1 MMMPKPAN
9 VYLAILIPLIAA
21 AVMAPARAQQGK
33 LDLLIRG
40 GHVIDPRNAINSVM
54 DVGIAS
60 GKIAEVAAKIDQ
72 ARANRV
78 ADGTGLY
85 VVPGLIDIHTH
96 VFYGTENTYLS
107 NGHVAV

>member
-1 MMMPKPAN
+1 MMMPKTAN

-21 AVMAPARAQQGK
+21 GMAPFRAQQGK

-54 DVGIAS
+54 DVGIAA
-60 GKIAEVAAKIDQ
+60 GKIAEVAAKIDP

-78 ADGTGLY
+78 TDATGLY
-85 VVPGLIDIHTH
+85 VVPGLID
-96 VFYGTENTYLS
+96 
-107 NGHVAV
+107 